1 MASRSGVI
9 RLDAL
14 QASDPT
20 SIEVR
25 HNGALV
31 LTSTAPEEVAAK
43 LSELG
48 VHNPRPLVNAVYHFD
63 AVEIDQ
69 SKAGGA

>member
-1 MASRSGVI
+1 MASRLGVI

-14 QASDPT
+14 TLSDPAA
-20 SIEVR
+20 IEVR
-25 HNGALV
+25 HNGVLV
-31 LTSTAPEEVAAK
+31 LTSAETDAVADK

-48 VHNPRPLVNAVYHFD
+48 VHNPALLVNAVLHFD

-69 SKAGGA
+69 SKAGAP

>member
-14 QASDPT
+14 TLSDPAA
-20 SIEVR
+20 IEVR
-25 HNGALV
+25 HNGVLV
-31 LTSTAPEEVAAK
+31 LTSTETKAVADK

-48 VHNPRPLVNAVYHFD
+48 VHNPQPLVNAVLHFD

-69 SKAGGA
+69 SKAGAR